1 MKLMKNEHLL
11 THLAPDGSPVMVD
24 VGEKQITRRV
34 AIAKSRLLMAAQ
46 TAAAITRGDGPKGEI
61 LLTAKLAGIQAA
73 KLTSQLIPLCHSIT
87 LEQVDLKADWVNS
100 TLLEWTA
107 TVKVS
112 AKTGVEME
120 AMVAASV
127 AALTVYDM
135 CKAIDQSMEITH
147 VGLWFKEGG
156 KRGTFRR

>member
-1 MKLMKNEHLL
+1 MKNEYQL
-11 THLAPDGSPVMVD
+11 THLAPNGSPTMVD
-24 VGEKQITRRV
+24 VGEKQVTFRV
-34 AIAKSRLLMAAQ
+34 AVAKSRLMMAAQ
-46 TAAAITRGDGPKGEI
+46 TVSAITQGDGPKGEV
-61 LLTAKLAGIQAA
+61 LLTAKIAGIQAA
-73 KLTSQLIPLCHSIT
+73 KLTSQLIPLCHSIS
-87 LEQVDLKADWVNS
+87 LDQVDLKADWIDSNV
-100 TLLEWTA
+100 LEWTA
-107 TVKVS
+107 TVKVF

-135 CKAIDQSMEITH
+135 CKAIDQDMEITH

>member
-1 MKLMKNEHLL
+1 MKNEYQL
-11 THLAPDGSPVMVD
+11 THLAPNGSPTMVD
-24 VGEKQITRRV
+24 VGEKQVTPRV
-34 AIAKSRLLMAAQ
+34 AVAKSRLLMAAQ
-46 TAAAITRGDGPKGEI
+46 TVNAIKQGDGPKGEI
-61 LLTAKLAGIQAA
+61 LLTAKIAGIQAA
-73 KLTSQLIPLCHSIT
+73 KLTSQLIPLCHSIS
-87 LEQVDLKADWVNS
+87 LDQVDLKADWIDSNV
-100 TLLEWTA
+100 LEWTA
-107 TVKVS
+107 TVKVF

-135 CKAIDQSMEITH
+135 CKAIDQNMEITH

>member
-1 MKLMKNEHLL
+1 MKNEHLL